1 MSMSSLS
8 LLYSFG
14 KIICRSLFYKAHS
27 HPLLCFILVVGP
39 SEFSIFHL
47 NRFCNLL
54 SKSVTGRVRSQ
65 ARNLLISNSVLG
77 LQYLDS
83 LI

>member
-1 MSMSSLS
+1 MNMSSLS
-8 LLYSFG
+8 LLYSFEE
-14 KIICRSLFYKAHS
+14 IIYRSLFYKARS
-27 HPLLCFILVVGP
+27 CPLCFILVVGP

-47 NRFCNLL
+47 NRFCDLL

-65 ARNLLISNSVLG
+65 ARDLLISNSVLG
-77 LQYLDS
+77 LQYLNS

>member
-14 KIICRSLFYKAHS
+14 KIICCSLFYKAHS
-27 HPLLCFILVVGP
+27 HPLCFILVVGP